1 PCVVTGSGNPVT
13 MEDDAPAGLG
23 FGGGGDGSPA
33 SAVTRQQVDAAVLQ
47 YQNQRLVQQLEAQ
60 KAEMHTLEGK
70 FKELRERQ
78 SSYDKCLMTV
88 NKMWNQVIL

>member
-1 PCVVTGSGNPVT
+1 
-13 MEDDAPAGLG
+13 M
-23 FGGGGDGSPA
+23 
-33 SAVTRQQVDAAVLQ
+33 DAAVLQ

-78 SSYDKCLMTV
+78 SSYDKSLMTV
-88 NKMWNQVIL
+88 NRMWNQVIL